1 MEKDSKAFLQLF
13 LILKIK
19 VKMLELD
26 QKILGV
32 LHNIFTNFIGL
43 DLLFRNILVNFME
56 IYSVKGH

>member
-56 IYSVKGH
+56 IYSLKGH